1 MNPQKN
7 RLKTAEVMFEKFQFG
22 QLQIQIQALL
32 ALYAEGLMTSLLLDS
47 GDGVTHCIP
56 VIDGNILSDQVMR
69 MNIAGRHV
77 TNYLIKLLFMR
88 GYAFNSTADFE
99 LVRELKEKY
108 CFVCGDLALER
119 KLAKETT
126 IHEKEVRL
134 PDNTCIK
141 IGRERF
147 EACELLFSPY
157 YGGYEC
163 PGVAEIV
170 FQSIMKCP
178 ISVRKSLYE
187 SCMIS
192 GGSTMF
198 PGFPTRL

>member
-1 MNPQKN
+1 
-7 RLKTAEVMFEKFQFG
+7 
-22 QLQIQIQALL
+22 
-32 ALYAEGLMTSLLLDS
+32 
-47 GDGVTHCIP
+47 
-56 VIDGNILSDQVMR
+56 MR
-69 MNIAGRHV
+69 INIAGRHI

-99 LVRELKEKY
+99 LVREIKEKY

-126 IHEKEVRL
+126 IHEREIRL

-157 YGGYEC
+157 YGGYET

-178 ISVRKSLYE
+178 IDVRKMLYE